1 MTEDLNN
8 SSQHKFSLERGG
20 GHKAPP
26 LDEEVIDSCRERES
40 VFFKDVVSE
49 KKNANTGAMLLSN
62 VPISGELLQDLAIL
76 LPGQFPK
83 LTNLGQHK
91 YVCKNVIVA
100 VFMTAM
106 EGKQEMPIPW

>member
-1 MTEDLNN
+1 MTAAEKE
-8 SSQHKFSLERGG
+8 SQFSLRMWS
-20 GHKAPP
+20 
-26 LDEEVIDSCRERES
+26 L
-40 VFFKDVVSE
+40 

-91 YVCKNVIVA
+91 HVCTNVIVA
-100 VFMTAM
+100 VFMIAM